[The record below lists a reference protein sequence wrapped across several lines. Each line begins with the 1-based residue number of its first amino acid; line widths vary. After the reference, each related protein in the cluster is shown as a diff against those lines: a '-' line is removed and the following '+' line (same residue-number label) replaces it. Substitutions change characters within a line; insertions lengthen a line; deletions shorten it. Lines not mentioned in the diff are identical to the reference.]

1 MSAKVT
7 GKLKKVMVLRNLPLV
22 DHWKLETWAS
32 KQKLGK
38 YELAEKILHDALK
51 GVKLDLELSE

>member
-7 GKLKKVMVLRNLPLV
+7 GKIKKVMVLRNLALS
-22 DHWKLETWAS
+22 DHWRLETWAT

-38 YELAEKILHDALK
+38 YEAAEKILHDALK
-51 GVKLDLELSE
+51 TVRLDLETAD